1 MLHDDRSDEWI
12 DLSLDIHPEMPK
24 MEFLPCPTIERL
36 SEQSETS
43 LQVSEVSLPTHVGT
57 HVDAACHAVADG
69 ASIEAYP
76 VERFVSTA
84 AIVEVDAEPKG
95 AISVSD
101 VEPAVDAV
109 ETNVDAVVVRT
120 GWEEKIDTD
129 DYYDH
134 PYFSVEL
141 ADWFVERGLSWVG
154 MDFLTPD
161 KPPELREDDFTYP
174 VHTTLLGE
182 DVLIVENLT
191 NVGALDADIAE
202 VAALPVKFRDAD
214 AAPMRVA
221 ARPVE

>member
-1 MLHDDRSDEWI
+1 
-12 DLSLDIHPEMPK
+12 MPK

-69 ASIEAYP
+69 ASIEGYP
-76 VERFVSTA
+76 IDRFVSTA

-95 AISVSD
+95 PISVSD
-101 VEPAVDAV
+101 IEPSVDLIGTDPDAV
-109 ETNVDAVVVRT
+109 IVRT
-120 GWEEKIDTD
+120 GWEEKIGHS

-141 ADWFVERGLSWVG
+141 AEWFVDWDLSWVG

-161 KPPELREDDFTYP
+161 KPPELRKEGFTYP

-191 NVGALDADIAE
+191 NVGALDADLVE
-202 VAALPVKFRDAD
+202 VTALPVKFRGAD

-221 ARPVE
+221 ARPAE